1 MSLKKTDLAR
11 LMGLKIEGKMKR
23 QGVPPRFGQGARAVA
38 RTERPALSDKPAE
51 QAPSLVPMTCK
62 LPAPLA
68 ARLRDAAAAHPGKL
82 NGLMAELLTQALPQ
96 APVAQ
101 PAVTQKPVAKKATA
115 QKATAQKATAQKVA
129 AKKTAVKKTTATQP
143 PAPTAEKKAAAKKAV
158 AKTAAVKQ
166 PATKKAA
173 AKKATA
179 KTAPARKAAGR

>member
-115 QKATAQKATAQKVA
+115 QKATAQKVA

>member
-38 RTERPALSDKPAE
+38 RTERPAVSDKPAE

-115 QKATAQKATAQKVA
+115 QKATAQKVA

>member
-38 RTERPALSDKPAE
+38 RTERPAVSDKPAE

-96 APVAQ
+96 ASVAQ

-115 QKATAQKATAQKVA
+115 QKVAAQKVA

>member
-115 QKATAQKATAQKVA
+115 QKVA

>member
-96 APVAQ
+96 SPVAQ
-101 PAVTQKPVAKKATA
+101 PAVTQKPVAK
-115 QKATAQKATAQKVA
+115 KATAQKATAQKVA

-173 AKKATA
+173 AKKETA

>member
-38 RTERPALSDKPAE
+38 RTERPAVSDKPAE

-96 APVAQ
+96 ASVAQ

-115 QKATAQKATAQKVA
+115 QKVAAQKVA

-179 KTAPARKAAGR
+179 KTASARKAAGR

>member
-115 QKATAQKATAQKVA
+115 QKA
-129 AKKTAVKKTTATQP
+129 
-143 PAPTAEKKAAAKKAV
+143 AAKKAV

>member
-115 QKATAQKATAQKVA
+115 QKV
-129 AKKTAVKKTTATQP
+129 
-143 PAPTAEKKAAAKKAV
+143 AAKKAV

>member
-96 APVAQ
+96 ASVAQ

-115 QKATAQKATAQKVA
+115 QKVA
-129 AKKTAVKKTTATQP
+129 AEKTAVKKTTATQP

-179 KTAPARKAAGR
+179 KTASARKAAGR